1 MSMYVDACG
10 LFILGHAKKED
21 ILIFSIDT
29 VTLNF
34 EKFHNSKKYQ
44 QYRNLRHIV
53 VILKTLQKVFDA
65 MFHVKS
71 GKTESIFVIYHE

>member
-10 LFILGHAKKED
+10 IFILSDAMKEH

-44 QYRNLRHIV
+44 QYRNLRHI
-53 VILKTLQKVFDA
+53 LKTLQKVFDA